1 MSFFSYR
8 NACNPCA
15 PGRVIDKE
23 ILCGLNERACIQV
36 DRVYDACM
44 QQDQLDRVPIQLTD
58 ITPRG
63 AEFAFPLCF
72 VSAKTVEPTAVIRE
86 MCIERLEDRPGF
98 ARVQALI
105 DVTLEVVFCDANG
118 YQGKGR
124 AIVTIKKDV
133 VLFVPDDS
141 IIPFTV
147 NAQSNCI
154 GVEGDYRGEFRFC
167 VTLCVTVIIK
177 VIAEVQML
185 IPTYGFCNIPPC
197 ESFADSVCDEFF
209 SLPLF
214 PQCVGQSGV
223 NDLPPVDNNNQG
235 CKPSSG
241 TAGTTTNTCT
251 CKRCSR

>member
-1 MSFFSYR
+1 MSFYSYK
-8 NACNPCA
+8 NAGNTCA
-15 PGRVIDKE
+15 PGRISETD
-23 ILCGLNERACIQV
+23 ILKGLNERACIQV

-63 AEFAFPLCF
+63 AEFTFPLCF
-72 VSAKTVEPTAVIRE
+72 VSAKTVEPTAIIRE
-86 MCIERLEDRPGF
+86 MCIERLPDRPGF

-118 YQGKGR
+118 YEGKGK

-133 VLFVPDDS
+133 VLHVPDDS

-147 NAQSNCI
+147 SAQSNCI
-154 GVEGDYRGEFRFC
+154 GIEGDYRGEFRFC
-167 VTLCVTVIIK
+167 ITLCVTVIVR
-177 VIAEVQML
+177 VIAQVQIL

-197 ESFADSVCDEFF
+197 ESFADTVCDEFF

-214 PQCVGQSGV
+214 PVCIAQSAV
-223 NDLPPVDNNNQG
+223 NDLPPADKKVCSAN
-235 CKPSSG
+235 
-241 TAGTTTNTCT
+241 TGTTCTTTCNTTCT
-251 CKRCSR
+251 CKRCCR